1 MEARNTEKL
10 NLLKAQ
16 GKETYMEKHLF
27 TQLKYQVQS
36 EEIKDKQ
43 GRRAQIKDEISQI
56 IQKNYIEREL
66 KKKAGK

>member
-1 MEARNTEKL
+1 MLERKNRRQVMEARNAEKL

-16 GKETYMEKHLF
+16 GKESYMEKHLF

-43 GRRAQIKDEISQI
+43 VRRAIIKDDI
-56 IQKNYIEREL
+56 
-66 KKKAGK
+66 A